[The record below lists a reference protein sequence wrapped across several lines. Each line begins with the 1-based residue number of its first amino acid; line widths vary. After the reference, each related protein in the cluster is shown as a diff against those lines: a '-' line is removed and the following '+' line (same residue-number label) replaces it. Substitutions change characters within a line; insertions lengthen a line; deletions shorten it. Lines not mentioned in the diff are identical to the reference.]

1 MNMHSYGMHIN
12 PKRLHFIQK
21 EIKLKIKTTFTPT
34 GNATDLYCVKI
45 IILEDVME

>member
-1 MNMHSYGMHIN
+1 MHLYGMHIN